1 MKKVLTLLFASA
13 IAFTSIQAQ
22 EASESVQTE
31 SKKEEKPAG
40 FYKPQ
45 VFGVVKAKF
54 EKSLDNSSYR
64 FNVRSSRLGVKGNVA
79 ANMSYLS
86 QIELNAEG
94 KLNIFD
100 AVVTYSPFKFID
112 FKLGQQLTNFST
124 EVGRGPGSNYFAN
137 RSLLA
142 KYITNYYYMDGDK
155 YKMASLGPRDIG
167 LNTIFKYNL
176 LFPAKTYIGLFN
188 GSGINNPEWS
198 NSVNMNIRQEF
209 GGNEGL
215 KVSGSYYF
223 GKCQN
228 QYRTDMWDIEMR
240 YKYKDLLLESE
251 FAQHIFTS
259 FRKQRSSAWVIQGSY
274 NFMLPENKLA
284 KSVLPVFRYDLA
296 KDMVYKADTGEKNE
310 IIASNVY
317 GVDNVQRVTAGVNF
331 RMTNKPVQAEV
342 RFQYEHYI
350 MNNRPVDFK
359 TSQLLHDKFTVEIVA
374 CF

>member
-1 MKKVLTLLFASA
+1 MKKVLSLLFASA
-13 IAFTSIQAQ
+13 IAFTSMQAQ
-22 EASESVQTE
+22 EASESVQSE

-64 FNVRSSRLGVKGNVA
+64 FNVRSSRLGVKGKVA
-79 ANMSYLS
+79 SNLSYLS
-86 QIELNAEG
+86 QMELNAEG
-94 KLNIFD
+94 KIVIFD
-100 AVVTYSPFKFID
+100 ANVTYSPFKFVD
-112 FKLGQQLTNFST
+112 FILGQQLTHFSS
-124 EVGRGPGSNYFAN
+124 EVGRGPGSLYYAN

-142 KYITNYYYMDGDK
+142 KYITNYYYKDGDK

-176 LFPAKTYIGLFN
+176 LVPAKTFVGIFN

-198 NSVNMNIRQEF
+198 NALNMNFRQEF
-209 GGNEGL
+209 GSNEGL

-223 GKCQN
+223 GKYQN
-228 QYRTDMWDIEMR
+228 EYRTDMWDVEMR
-240 YKYKDLLLESE
+240 YKYNDLLLETE
-251 FAQHIFTS
+251 FAQHVFTS
-259 FRKQRSSAWVIQGSY
+259 FQKQRSSAWVIQGSY

-284 KSVLPVFRYDLA
+284 KSVLPLLRYDLA
-296 KDMVYKADTGEKNE
+296 KNMVYKASTDDKNE
-310 IIASNVY
+310 TIASNVY
-317 GVDNVQRVTAGVNF
+317 GVDNVQRITTGVNF
-331 RMTNKPVQAEV
+331 RLTNKPVQAEV

-350 MNNRPVDFK
+350 TKNKPVDFS
-359 TSQLLHDKFTVEIVA
+359 TSQLLHDKFTVEFVA